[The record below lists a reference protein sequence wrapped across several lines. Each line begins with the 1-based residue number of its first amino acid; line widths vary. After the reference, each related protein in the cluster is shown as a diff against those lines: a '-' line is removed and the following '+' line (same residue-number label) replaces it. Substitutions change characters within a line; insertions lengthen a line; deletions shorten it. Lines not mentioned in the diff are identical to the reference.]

1 MTEGS
6 NDRINAMRIE
16 DEKNQAPEKKQRNRR
31 TPEELLAEIQKK
43 AQKEDAAHK
52 RKMAAYAEQIKR
64 FSLTPDER
72 KKEKRRIEDHCKI
85 MAGVIALGLCKQGKE
100 FFSEENFKN
109 ALFAEL
115 TEPQQIK
122 FLKRYFPEVK

>member
-1 MTEGS
+1 MIDS
-6 NDRINAMRIE
+6 DSRVNAMLVE
-16 DEKNQAPEKKQRNRR
+16 DEKNQGPEKKLRERKTKEQI
-31 TPEELLAEIQKK
+31 LAEVDEERKK
-43 AQKEDAAHK
+43 VEAAFK
-52 RKMAAYAEQIKR
+52 RKMAKLDAKEKR
-64 FSLTPDER
+64 ISLTAEER
-72 KKEKRRIEDHCKI
+72 KKEKRRVEDHCKI

-109 ALFAEL
+109 ALFAQL